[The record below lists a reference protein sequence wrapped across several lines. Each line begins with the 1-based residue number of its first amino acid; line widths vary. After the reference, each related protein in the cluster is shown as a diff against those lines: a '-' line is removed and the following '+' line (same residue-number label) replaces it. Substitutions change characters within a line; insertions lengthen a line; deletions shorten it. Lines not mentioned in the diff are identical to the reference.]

1 MALKSFNKAGPSTD
15 QLRILSS
22 LVEKWRSYQ
31 VTELKRMAY
40 VTGLICTR
48 CGRSYSPKDHVL
60 TCTEDEGRLNI
71 EYDYDS
77 MADKISREAFERR
90 KGGLWKYHELLPIE
104 NEENIVSL
112 GEVQTPLIRC
122 RNLGKILGMR
132 SLYLKDETKNPT
144 ASFKDRPMTVGVSK
158 AVELGF
164 NTTVSASSGNA
175 AAALAAYS
183 ARAELACYTF
193 VPEKASQGKIAQL
206 SMFGA
211 HVVRLRGLESGV
223 DPTVTMLRLVCKRFG
238 WYPCPSFALF
248 NPYQAE
254 GPKTMSYEIAEQLGW
269 TTPDW
274 VFAGVGSGALLAGN
288 WKGFREFKRLGFVK
302 GAPRMVAVQSTGCA
316 PVVRAFE
323 EQMDP
328 NKILPWEHPESVA
341 TGLMDPLP
349 WDGDAAL
356 KALHDSS
363 GTAVKV
369 TNEEILEAQRTLAK
383 TEGVFAEPSGVAVL
397 AGLTRLRN
405 QGAVANDDCV
415 VLEIT
420 GSGLKD
426 LNVIGSAEAPLI
438 DPDIE
443 ALKRVLKLK
452 E

>member
-1 MALKSFNKAGPSTD
+1 VF
-15 QLRILSS
+15 
-22 LVEKWRSYQ
+22 
-31 VTELKRMAY
+31 
-40 VTGLICTR
+40 
-48 CGRSYSPKDHVL
+48 
-60 TCTEDEGRLNI
+60 TCKEDEGRLDI

-77 MADKISREAFERR
+77 IATKISREVLELRR
-90 KGGLWKYHELLPIE
+90 GGLWKYHELLPIE
-104 NEENIVSL
+104 NEGNIITL

-122 RNLGKILGMR
+122 KNLGKILGMR

-164 NTTVSASSGNA
+164 DTTASASSGNA

-183 ARAELACYTF
+183 ARAGLACYTF
-193 VPEKASQGKIAQL
+193 VPEMASHGKIAQL
-206 SMFGA
+206 TMFGA
-211 HVVRLRGLESGV
+211 NVVRLRGLESGV

-288 WKGFREFKRLGFVK
+288 WKGYEELKRLRFVK
-302 GAPRMVAVQSTGCA
+302 SHPRMVAVQSTGCA
-316 PVVRAFE
+316 PVVRAFKE
-323 EQMDP
+323 KMDP
-328 NKILPWEHPESVA
+328 HKIVPWEHPDSVA

-356 KALHDSS
+356 QALHDSS
-363 GTAVKV
+363 GTVAEV
-369 TNEEILEAQRTLAK
+369 TNEEILDAQRTLAK
-383 TEGVFAEPSGVAVL
+383 TEGIFAEPSGVAVL
-397 AGLTRLRN
+397 AGLKTLRN
-405 QGAVANDDCV
+405 QGMIAGDDCI

-426 LNVIGSAEAPLI
+426 LNVIGSVDAPLI
-438 DPDIE
+438 DPDIG
-443 ALKRVLKLK
+443 ALQRVLKLK
-452 E
+452 K

>member
-1 MALKSFNKAGPSTD
+1 ME
-15 QLRILSS
+15 LRKMS
-22 LVEKWRSYQ
+22 
-31 VTELKRMAY
+31 Y
-40 VTGLICTR
+40 VTGLRCVK
-48 CGRSYSPKDHVL
+48 CGRLYSSEDRVF
-60 TCTEDEGRLNI
+60 TCKNDEGRLDV

-77 MADKISREAFERR
+77 MATKINREALEARR
-90 KGGLWKYHELLPIE
+90 GGLWKYRELLPIE
-104 NEENIVSL
+104 NEENIVTL
-112 GEVQTPLIRC
+112 GEVQTPLIQC
-122 RNLGKILGMR
+122 KNLGKTVGMR
-132 SLYLKDETKNPT
+132 NLYLKDETKNPT

-164 NTTVSASSGNA
+164 DTTVSASSGNA

-183 ARAELACYTF
+183 ARAGLTCYTF
-193 VPEKASQGKIAQL
+193 VPEMASSGKIAQL
-206 SMFGA
+206 NMFGA

-254 GPKTMSYEIAEQLGW
+254 GPKTMSYEIAEQLDW
-269 TTPDW
+269 MTPDW
-274 VFAGVGSGALLAGN
+274 VFAGVGSGALVAGN
-288 WKGFREFKRLGFVK
+288 WKGYEELRRLDILK
-302 GAPRMVAVQSTGCA
+302 SLPHMVAVQSTGCA
-316 PVVRAFE
+316 PVIRAFE
-323 EQMDP
+323 EKMDP
-328 NKILPWEHPESVA
+328 HKIVPWEHPDSVA

-349 WDGDAAL
+349 WDADGAL
-356 KALHDSS
+356 RALHDSS

-369 TNEEILEAQRTLAK
+369 TNEEILDAQRTLAK
-383 TEGVFAEPSGVAVL
+383 SEGIFAEPSGVAVL
-397 AGLTRLRN
+397 AGLMKLKN
-405 QGAVANDDCV
+405 QGKVANDDCV

-426 LNVIGSAEAPLI
+426 LHGIGSAEAPLI

>member
-1 MALKSFNKAGPSTD
+1 
-15 QLRILSS
+15 
-22 LVEKWRSYQ
+22 
-31 VTELKRMAY
+31 MAY
-40 VTGLICTR
+40 VTGLRCTK
-48 CGRSYSPKDHVL
+48 CGELYSPEDRVF
-60 TCTEDEGRLNI
+60 TCKGDEGRLDV

-77 MADKISREAFERR
+77 TATRISREILERR
-90 KGGLWKYHELLPIE
+90 RGGLWKYSELLPIE
-104 NEENIVSL
+104 NEENIITL
-112 GEVQTPLIRC
+112 GEVQTPLIRGKD
-122 RNLGKILGMR
+122 LGKILGMR

-183 ARAELACYTF
+183 AKAGLACYTF
-193 VPEKASQGKIAQL
+193 VPEMASPGKIAQL
-206 SMFGA
+206 NMFGA

-223 DPTVTMLRLVCKRFG
+223 DPTVTMLRLVCRRFG

-254 GPKTMSYEIAEQLGW
+254 GPKTISYEIAEQLGW

-288 WKGFREFKRLGFVK
+288 WKGYEELKRLNLVNSQ
-302 GAPRMVAVQSTGCA
+302 PRMVAVQSTGCA

-323 EQMDP
+323 EKMNP
-328 NKILPWEHPESVA
+328 HNVVPWEHPDSVA
-341 TGLMDPLP
+341 SGLMDPLP
-349 WDGDAAL
+349 WDADAAL
-356 KALHDSS
+356 KALHNSS

-369 TNEEILEAQRTLAK
+369 TNEEILDAQRTLAK
-383 TEGVFAEPSGVAVL
+383 TEGIFAEPSGVAVL
-397 AGLTRLRN
+397 AGLTKLRS
-405 QGAVANDDCV
+405 QGIIADDDCV

-426 LNVIGSAEAPLI
+426 LNVVGSVEAPLI

-443 ALKRVLKLK
+443 ALQKVLNLK
-452 E
+452 

>member
-1 MALKSFNKAGPSTD
+1 VF
-15 QLRILSS
+15 
-22 LVEKWRSYQ
+22 
-31 VTELKRMAY
+31 
-40 VTGLICTR
+40 
-48 CGRSYSPKDHVL
+48 
-60 TCTEDEGRLNI
+60 TCQHDDGRLDV
-71 EYDYDS
+71 EYDYAS
-77 MADKISREAFERR
+77 MATKISRGILENRR
-90 KGGLWKYHELLPIE
+90 GGLWKYRELLPIE
-104 NEENIVSL
+104 NQENIVSL
-112 GEVQTPLIRC
+112 GEVQTPLIQC
-122 RNLGKILGMR
+122 KNLGKILGLR
-132 SLYLKDETKNPT
+132 NLYVKDETKSPT

-164 NTTVSASSGNA
+164 DTTVSASSGNA

-183 ARAELACYTF
+183 AKAGLACYTF
-193 VPEKASQGKIAQL
+193 VPEMASPGKIAQL
-206 SMFGA
+206 NMFGA

-254 GPKTMSYEIAEQLGW
+254 GPKTMSYEIAEQLDW

-288 WKGFREFKRLGFVK
+288 WKGYEELKQLGFVK
-302 GAPRMVAVQSTGCA
+302 SRPRMVAVQSTGCA

-323 EQMDP
+323 EKMDP
-328 NKILPWEHPESVA
+328 HNIVPWEHPDSVA

-369 TNEEILEAQRTLAK
+369 TNEEIRDAQKTLAK
-383 TEGVFAEPSGVAVL
+383 TEGIFAEPSGVAVL
-397 AGLTRLRN
+397 AALTKLRSE
-405 QGAVANDDCV
+405 GTIASNDRI

-426 LNVIGSAEAPLI
+426 LNMIGSAEAPLI

-443 ALKRVLKLK
+443 ALQKVLKLK
-452 E
+452 K

>member
-1 MALKSFNKAGPSTD
+1 MT
-15 QLRILSS
+15 
-22 LVEKWRSYQ
+22 
-31 VTELKRMAY
+31 Y
-40 VTGLICTR
+40 VTGLRCTK
-48 CGRSYSPKDHVL
+48 CGKVYSPKDRVF
-60 TCTEDEGRLNI
+60 TCKEDEGRLDI

-77 MADKISREAFERR
+77 IATRISRQVLERR
-90 KGGLWKYHELLPIE
+90 RGGLWKYRELLPIE
-104 NEENIVSL
+104 NEENIITL

-122 RNLGKILGMR
+122 KNLAKILGMR
-132 SLYLKDETKNPT
+132 SLYIKDDTKNPT

-164 NTTVSASSGNA
+164 DTTASASSGNA

-183 ARAELACYTF
+183 AKAGVACYTF
-193 VPEKASQGKIAQL
+193 VPEMASPGKIAQL

-211 HVVRLRGLESGV
+211 NVVRLRGLESGV
-223 DPTVTMLRLVCKRFG
+223 DPTVTMLKLVCSRFG

-254 GPKTMSYEIAEQLGW
+254 GPKTMSYEIAEQLSW
-269 TTPDW
+269 MTPDW

-288 WKGFREFKRLGFVK
+288 WKGYEELKRLGFAK
-302 GAPRMVAVQSTGCA
+302 NRPRMVAVQSTGCA
-316 PVVRAFE
+316 PFVRAFVE
-323 EQMDP
+323 KMDP
-328 NKILPWEHPESVA
+328 HNIAAWEHPDSVA

-356 KALHDSS
+356 KALYDSS

-369 TNEEILEAQRTLAK
+369 TDEEILDAQKTLAK
-383 TEGVFAEPSGVAVL
+383 TEGIFAEPSGVAVL
-397 AGLTRLRN
+397 AALTTLRN
-405 QGAVANDDCV
+405 QGTIADDDSV

-426 LNVIGSAEAPLI
+426 LNVIGSVEAPLI

-443 ALKRVLKLK
+443 ALQRVLKLK
-452 E
+452 K

>member
-1 MALKSFNKAGPSTD
+1 MT
-15 QLRILSS
+15 
-22 LVEKWRSYQ
+22 
-31 VTELKRMAY
+31 Y
-40 VTGLICTR
+40 VTGLRCTK
-48 CGRSYSPKDHVL
+48 CGKVYSPKDRMF
-60 TCTEDEGRLNI
+60 TCKEDEGRLDI

-77 MADKISREAFERR
+77 MATKISREVLERR
-90 KGGLWKYHELLPIE
+90 RGGLWKYRELLPIE
-104 NEENIVSL
+104 NEENIITL

-122 RNLGKILGMR
+122 KNLGKILGMR
-132 SLYLKDETKNPT
+132 SLYIKDETKNPT

-164 NTTVSASSGNA
+164 DTTASASSGNA

-183 ARAELACYTF
+183 AKAGLACYTF
-193 VPEKASQGKIAQL
+193 VPEVASPEKIAQL

-211 HVVRLRGLESGV
+211 NVVRLRGLESGV
-223 DPTVTMLRLVCKRFG
+223 DPTVTMLKLVCKRFG

-254 GPKTMSYEIAEQLGW
+254 GPKTMSYEIAEQLDW
-269 TTPDW
+269 ATPDW

-288 WKGFREFKRLGFVK
+288 WKGYEELNRLGFAK
-302 GAPRMVAVQSTGCA
+302 NRPRMVAVQSTGCA
-316 PVVRAFE
+316 PVVRAFVE
-323 EQMDP
+323 KIDP
-328 NKILPWEHPESVA
+328 QKIVAWKHPDSVA

-356 KALHDSS
+356 KALQDSS

-369 TNEEILEAQRTLAK
+369 TNEEILDAQRTLAK
-383 TEGVFAEPSGVAVL
+383 REGIFAEPSGVAVL
-397 AGLTRLRN
+397 AALTMLRN
-405 QGAVANDDCV
+405 QGTIADDDSV

-426 LNVIGSAEAPLI
+426 LNVIGSVEAPLI

-443 ALKRVLKLK
+443 ALQRVVKLK
-452 E
+452 K

>member
-1 MALKSFNKAGPSTD
+1 MAH
-15 QLRILSS
+15 
-22 LVEKWRSYQ
+22 
-31 VTELKRMAY
+31 
-40 VTGLICTR
+40 VTGLRCTK
-48 CGRSYSPKDHVL
+48 CGKLYSPEDRVF
-60 TCTEDEGRLNI
+60 TCKEDEGRLDV

-77 MADKISREAFERR
+77 MATKISRGMFEQRR
-90 KGGLWKYHELLPIE
+90 GGLWKYRELLPIE
-104 NEENIVSL
+104 NEENIVTL
-112 GEVQTPLIRC
+112 GEVQAPLIRC

-132 SLYLKDETKNPT
+132 NLYLKDETKNPT

-164 NTTVSASSGNA
+164 DTTASASSGNA

-183 ARAELACYTF
+183 AKAGLACYTF
-193 VPEKASQGKIAQL
+193 VPEKASPGKIAQL
-206 SMFGA
+206 NMFGA
-211 HVVRLRGLESGV
+211 NVVRLKGLESGV
-223 DPTVTMLRLVCKRFG
+223 DPTVTMLRLVCERFG

-269 TTPDW
+269 ETPNW
-274 VFAGVGSGALLAGN
+274 VLAGVGSGALLAGN
-288 WKGFREFKRLGFVK
+288 WKGYGELKRFGFVR
-302 GAPRMVAVQSTGCA
+302 GHPRMVAVQSTGCA
-316 PVVRAFE
+316 PVVRAFDE
-323 EQMDP
+323 KMDSH
-328 NKILPWEHPESVA
+328 KIVPWEHPDSIA

-356 KALHDSS
+356 GALDDSS

-369 TNEEILEAQRTLAK
+369 TNDEILDAQRSLAK
-383 TEGVFAEPSGVAVL
+383 TEGVFGEPSGVAVL

-405 QGAVANDDCV
+405 QGTIAADDCV

-426 LNVIGSAEAPLI
+426 LNVIGSVETPLI

-443 ALKRVLKLK
+443 ALERVLKLK
-452 E
+452 K

>member
-1 MALKSFNKAGPSTD
+1 
-15 QLRILSS
+15 
-22 LVEKWRSYQ
+22 V
-31 VTELKRMAY
+31 
-40 VTGLICTR
+40 
-48 CGRSYSPKDHVL
+48 
-60 TCTEDEGRLNI
+60 
-71 EYDYDS
+71 EYDYAS
-77 MADKISREAFERR
+77 MATRISREVFDNRR
-90 KGGLWKYHELLPIE
+90 GGLWKYRELLPIE

-112 GEVQTPLIRC
+112 GEVQTPLIHC
-122 RNLGKILGMR
+122 KNLGKILGLR
-132 SLYLKDETKNPT
+132 NLYVKDETKSPT
-144 ASFKDRPMTVGVSK
+144 ASFKDRPMSVGVSK

-164 NTTVSASSGNA
+164 DTTASASSGNA

-183 ARAELACYTF
+183 AKAGLVCYTF
-193 VPEKASQGKIAQL
+193 VPEMAGPGKIAQL
-206 SMFGA
+206 NMFGA

-254 GPKTMSYEIAEQLGW
+254 GPKTMSYEIVEQLGW

-288 WKGFREFKRLGFVK
+288 WKGYRELRQLGFV
-302 GAPRMVAVQSTGCA
+302 GNSPRMVAVQSTGCA

-323 EQMDP
+323 EKMDP
-328 NKILPWEHPESVA
+328 HRIVPWEHPDSVA

-349 WDGDAAL
+349 WDGDAAIE
-356 KALHDSS
+356 ALRGSS

-369 TNEEILEAQRTLAK
+369 TNEEILDAQRTLAK
-383 TEGVFAEPSGVAVL
+383 TEGIFAEPSGVAVL
-397 AGLTRLRN
+397 AGLRKLKDRGTI
-405 QGAVANDDCV
+405 ASDDCV

-438 DPDIE
+438 DPNIE
-443 ALKRVLKLK
+443 ALQRVLKLK
-452 E
+452 K

>member
-1 MALKSFNKAGPSTD
+1 MT
-15 QLRILSS
+15 
-22 LVEKWRSYQ
+22 
-31 VTELKRMAY
+31 Y
-40 VTGLICTR
+40 VTGLRCTK
-48 CGRSYSPKDHVL
+48 CGKVYSPKDRVF
-60 TCTEDEGRLNI
+60 TCKEDEARLDI
-71 EYDYDS
+71 EYDYDL
-77 MADKISREAFERR
+77 MATKISREVLERR
-90 KGGLWKYHELLPIE
+90 RGGLWKYRELLPIE
-104 NEENIVSL
+104 NEESIVTL

-122 RNLGKILGMR
+122 RNLGKVLGMTN
-132 SLYLKDETKNPT
+132 LYLKDETKNPT

-164 NTTVSASSGNA
+164 DTTASASSGNA

-183 ARAELACYTF
+183 AKAGLACYTF
-193 VPEKASQGKIAQL
+193 VPEMASPGKVAQL

-211 HVVRLRGLESGV
+211 NVVRLRGLESGV
-223 DPTVTMLRLVCKRFG
+223 DPTVTMLKLVCKRFG

-288 WKGFREFKRLGFVK
+288 WKGYEELKRLGFAK
-302 GAPRMVAVQSTGCA
+302 SHPRMVAVQSTGCA
-316 PVVRAFE
+316 PVVRAFVE
-323 EQMDP
+323 KMDP
-328 NKILPWEHPESVA
+328 HKIVAWEHPNSVA

-369 TNEEILEAQRTLAK
+369 TNEEILQAQRTLARM
-383 TEGVFAEPSGVAVL
+383 EGIFAEPSGVAVL
-397 AGLTRLRN
+397 AALTTLRN
-405 QGAVANDDCV
+405 QGTIADDDSV

-426 LNVIGSAEAPLI
+426 LNVIGSVEAPLI
-438 DPDIE
+438 DPEIE
-443 ALKRVLKLK
+443 ALQRVLKLNK
-452 E
+452 

>member
-1 MALKSFNKAGPSTD
+1 MAT
-15 QLRILSS
+15 
-22 LVEKWRSYQ
+22 
-31 VTELKRMAY
+31 
-40 VTGLICTR
+40 
-48 CGRSYSPKDHVL
+48 
-60 TCTEDEGRLNI
+60 
-71 EYDYDS
+71 
-77 MADKISREAFERR
+77 KISREVFDNRR
-90 KGGLWKYHELLPIE
+90 GGLWKYRELLPIE

-112 GEVQTPLIRC
+112 GEVQTPLVQC
-122 RNLGKILGMR
+122 KALGKILGLR
-132 SLYLKDETKNPT
+132 NLYVKDDTKSPT

-164 NTTVSASSGNA
+164 DTTVSASSGNA

-183 ARAELACYTF
+183 AKAGLTCYTF
-193 VPEKASQGKIAQL
+193 VPEMASPGKIAQL

-211 HVVRLRGLESGV
+211 NVVRLRGLESGV

-269 TTPDW
+269 RTPDW

-288 WKGFREFKRLGFVK
+288 WKGYEELNRLGFVK
-302 GAPRMVAVQSTGCA
+302 SRPRMVAVQSTGCA
-316 PVVRAFE
+316 PVVRAFDDK
-323 EQMDP
+323 MDP
-328 NKILPWEHPESVA
+328 HKIVAWEHPDSVA
-341 TGLMDPLP
+341 TGLMDPFP

-356 KALHDSS
+356 EALHDSS
-363 GTAVKV
+363 GTAVKA
-369 TNEEILEAQRTLAK
+369 TNEEILDAQRTLAK
-383 TEGVFAEPSGVAVL
+383 TEGIFAEPSGVAVL

-405 QGAVANDDCV
+405 QGVIAADDCV

-426 LNVIGSAEAPLI
+426 LNVIGSVETPLI

-443 ALKRVLKLK
+443 ALQKVLKLK
-452 E
+452 K

>member
-1 MALKSFNKAGPSTD
+1 
-15 QLRILSS
+15 
-22 LVEKWRSYQ
+22 V
-31 VTELKRMAY
+31 
-40 VTGLICTR
+40 
-48 CGRSYSPKDHVL
+48 
-60 TCTEDEGRLNI
+60 
-71 EYDYDS
+71 EYDYAS
-77 MADKISREAFERR
+77 MATRISREVFDNRR
-90 KGGLWKYHELLPIE
+90 GGLWKYRELLPIE

-112 GEVQTPLIRC
+112 GEVQTPLIHC
-122 RNLGKILGMR
+122 KNLGKILGLR
-132 SLYLKDETKNPT
+132 NLYVKDETKSPT
-144 ASFKDRPMTVGVSK
+144 ASFKDRPMSVGVSK

-164 NTTVSASSGNA
+164 DTTASASSGNA

-183 ARAELACYTF
+183 AKAGLVCYTF
-193 VPEKASQGKIAQL
+193 VPEMAGPGKIAQL
-206 SMFGA
+206 NMFGA

-254 GPKTMSYEIAEQLGW
+254 GPKTMSYEIVEQLSW

-288 WKGFREFKRLGFVK
+288 WKGYRELRQLGFV
-302 GAPRMVAVQSTGCA
+302 GNSPRMVAVQSTGCA

-323 EQMDP
+323 EKMDP
-328 NKILPWEHPESVA
+328 HRIVPWEHPDSVA

-349 WDGDAAL
+349 WDGDAAIE
-356 KALHDSS
+356 ALRGSS

-369 TNEEILEAQRTLAK
+369 TNEEILDAQRTLAK
-383 TEGVFAEPSGVAVL
+383 TEGIFAEPSGVAVL
-397 AGLTRLRN
+397 AGLRKLKDRGTI
-405 QGAVANDDCV
+405 ASDDCV

-438 DPDIE
+438 DPNIE
-443 ALKRVLKLK
+443 ALQRVLKLK
-452 E
+452 K

>member
-1 MALKSFNKAGPSTD
+1 MS
-15 QLRILSS
+15 
-22 LVEKWRSYQ
+22 
-31 VTELKRMAY
+31 Y
-40 VTGLICTR
+40 VTGLRCTK
-48 CGRSYSPKDHVL
+48 CGKLYSPKDRVF
-60 TCTEDEGRLNI
+60 TCKEDEGRLDI

-77 MADKISREAFERR
+77 MASKISREALGRR
-90 KGGLWKYHELLPIE
+90 RGGLWKYRELLPIE
-104 NEENIVSL
+104 NEENIVTL

-122 RNLGKILGMR
+122 KNLGKIIGMR
-132 SLYLKDETKNPT
+132 NLYLKDETKNPT

-164 NTTVSASSGNA
+164 DTTVSASSGNA

-183 ARAELACYTF
+183 ARAGLTCYTF
-193 VPEKASQGKIAQL
+193 VPEMASLGKIAQL
-206 SMFGA
+206 NMFGA

-254 GPKTMSYEIAEQLGW
+254 GPKTMSYEIAEQLDW
-269 TTPDW
+269 MTPDW

-288 WKGFREFKRLGFVK
+288 WKGYEELRRLGLVK
-302 GAPRMVAVQSTGCA
+302 ELPHMVAVQSTGCA

-323 EQMDP
+323 EKMDP
-328 NKILPWEHPESVA
+328 HKIVPWEHPDSVA

-356 KALHDSS
+356 KALHDSL

-369 TNEEILEAQRTLAK
+369 TNEQILDAQRALAK
-383 TEGVFAEPSGVAVL
+383 TEGIFAEPSGVAVL
-397 AGLTRLRN
+397 AGLTKLKN
-405 QGAVANDDCV
+405 QGKVASDDCV
-415 VLEIT
+415 VLQIT

>member
-1 MALKSFNKAGPSTD
+1 
-15 QLRILSS
+15 
-22 LVEKWRSYQ
+22 
-31 VTELKRMAY
+31 
-40 VTGLICTR
+40 
-48 CGRSYSPKDHVL
+48 
-60 TCTEDEGRLNI
+60 
-71 EYDYDS
+71 
-77 MADKISREAFERR
+77 
-90 KGGLWKYHELLPIE
+90 
-104 NEENIVSL
+104 
-112 GEVQTPLIRC
+112 
-122 RNLGKILGMR
+122 
-132 SLYLKDETKNPT
+132 
-144 ASFKDRPMTVGVSK
+144 
-158 AVELGF
+158 
-164 NTTVSASSGNA
+164 
-175 AAALAAYS
+175 
-183 ARAELACYTF
+183 
-193 VPEKASQGKIAQL
+193 
-206 SMFGA
+206 
-211 HVVRLRGLESGV
+211 
-223 DPTVTMLRLVCKRFG
+223 
-238 WYPCPSFALF
+238 
-248 NPYQAE
+248 
-254 GPKTMSYEIAEQLGW
+254 
-269 TTPDW
+269 
-274 VFAGVGSGALLAGN
+274 
-288 WKGFREFKRLGFVK
+288 
-302 GAPRMVAVQSTGCA
+302 MVAVQSTGCA

-349 WDGDAAL
+349 WDGDATL

-443 ALKRVLKLK
+443 ALKRVLKLN

>member
-1 MALKSFNKAGPSTD
+1 M
-15 QLRILSS
+15 
-22 LVEKWRSYQ
+22 V
-31 VTELKRMAY
+31 Y
-40 VTGLICTR
+40 VTGLRCTKCR
-48 CGRSYSPKDHVL
+48 KLYSPEDRVF
-60 TCTEDEGRLNI
+60 TCKEDDGRLDV

-77 MADKISREAFERR
+77 MATKISREMFEQRR
-90 KGGLWKYHELLPIE
+90 GGLWKYRELLPIE
-104 NEENIVSL
+104 NEENIVTL

-132 SLYLKDETKNPT
+132 NLYLKDETKNPT

-164 NTTVSASSGNA
+164 DTTASASSGNA

-183 ARAELACYTF
+183 AKARLACYTF
-193 VPEKASQGKIAQL
+193 VPEKASPGKIAQL
-206 SMFGA
+206 KMFGA
-211 HVVRLRGLESGV
+211 NVVRLKGLESGV

-269 TTPDW
+269 ETPSW
-274 VFAGVGSGALLAGN
+274 ILAGVGSGALLAGN
-288 WKGFREFKRLGFVK
+288 WKGYGELKRFGFVK
-302 GAPRMVAVQSTGCA
+302 SCPRMVAVQSTGCA
-316 PVVRAFE
+316 PVVRAFDE
-323 EQMDP
+323 KMNPRE
-328 NKILPWEHPESVA
+328 IVAWEHPDSIA

-356 KALHDSS
+356 GALDDSS

-369 TNEEILEAQRTLAK
+369 TNDEIIDAQSTLAK

-405 QGAVANDDCV
+405 QGTIAADDCV

-426 LNVIGSAEAPLI
+426 LNVIGSVETPLI

-443 ALKRVLKLK
+443 ALERVLKLK
-452 E
+452 K

>member
-1 MALKSFNKAGPSTD
+1 M
-15 QLRILSS
+15 
-22 LVEKWRSYQ
+22 
-31 VTELKRMAY
+31 
-40 VTGLICTR
+40 
-48 CGRSYSPKDHVL
+48 
-60 TCTEDEGRLNI
+60 TCRNDDGRLDV
-71 EYDYDS
+71 EYDYAS
-77 MADKISREAFERR
+77 MATRISREVFDNRR
-90 KGGLWKYHELLPIE
+90 GGLWKYRELLPIE

-112 GEVQTPLIRC
+112 GEVQTPLIHC
-122 RNLGKILGMR
+122 KNLGKILGLR
-132 SLYLKDETKNPT
+132 NLYVKDETKSPT
-144 ASFKDRPMTVGVSK
+144 ASFKDRPMSVGVSK

-164 NTTVSASSGNA
+164 DTTASASSGNA

-183 ARAELACYTF
+183 AKAGLVCYTF
-193 VPEKASQGKIAQL
+193 VPEMAGPGKIAQL
-206 SMFGA
+206 NMFGA

-254 GPKTMSYEIAEQLGW
+254 GPKTMSYEIVEQLGW

-288 WKGFREFKRLGFVK
+288 WKGYRELRQLGFV
-302 GAPRMVAVQSTGCA
+302 GNSPRMVAVQSTGCA

-323 EQMDP
+323 EKMDP
-328 NKILPWEHPESVA
+328 HRIVPWEHPDSVA

-349 WDGDAAL
+349 WDGDAAIE
-356 KALHDSS
+356 ALRGSS

-369 TNEEILEAQRTLAK
+369 TNEEILDAQRTLAK
-383 TEGVFAEPSGVAVL
+383 TEGIFAEPSGVAVL
-397 AGLTRLRN
+397 AGLRKLKDRGTI
-405 QGAVANDDCV
+405 ASDDCV

-438 DPDIE
+438 DPNIE
-443 ALKRVLKLK
+443 ALQRVLKLK
-452 E
+452 K